1 MDTHAEHR
9 PTDAFRAEHR
19 ELMAHV
25 EHIRDAAR
33 RIAHDGDDAGQRRE
47 LVERLVAFLDG
58 TLIPHAQAEERV
70 LYPEWSRLVGYE
82 DAAAAMVIDHEA
94 IVERI
99 RRLEQVDVTDTDQ
112 LLELLYGLHALI
124 TVHFRKEEELQL
136 PVFDARPADE
146 VAQMIE
152 RMHVGGAA
160 HHH

>member
-1 MDTHAEHR
+1 MDTATEHR

-19 ELMAHV
+19 ALMAHV

-33 RIAHDGDDAGQRRE
+33 RIAGQSTSERRDTVDRLTE
-47 LVERLVAFLDG
+47 FLVD

-70 LYPEWSRLVGYE
+70 LYPAWSSIVGYDHAA
-82 DAAAAMVIDHEA
+82 DAMIIDHEA

-99 RRLEQVDVTDTDQ
+99 RRLEQVDVSDTEELQ
-112 LLELLYGLHALI
+112 ELLYGLHALI

-146 VAQMIE
+146 VAAMLE
-152 RMHVGGAA
+152 RMHAGHA
-160 HHH
+160 HQH